1 MHIYILIKLGGHFL
15 LRLHENLENDVM
27 VSCLVGQ
34 VIDTNELRGVYK
46 RSGATREVSLPI
58 SQSCFRTSLT
68 GEVFFSLTNFMS

>member
-1 MHIYILIKLGGHFL
+1 M

-34 VIDTNELRGVYK
+34 VIDTNKLWVVYK
-46 RSGATREVSLPI
+46 RSGATREVALPAVSVAI

-68 GEVFFSLTNFMS
+68 GEVFFSLANFMS